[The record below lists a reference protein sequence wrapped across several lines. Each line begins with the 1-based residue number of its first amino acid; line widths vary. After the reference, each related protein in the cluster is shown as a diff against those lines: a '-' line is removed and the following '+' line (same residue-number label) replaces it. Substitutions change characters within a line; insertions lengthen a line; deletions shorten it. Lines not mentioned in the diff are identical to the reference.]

1 MYYGGFSPTQ
11 FWKTG
16 KPKPDYPLMR
26 DIEQRSGRIVSIET
40 ELTEENLAKC
50 ILQFQSPL
58 FRLPAEVRNAIFEY
72 ACQPYPNDNSPFN
85 GDDYYYRPESRV
97 RQITSTSLIRTCRRA
112 WLEANHL
119 PLGIGDHTFWFT
131 ASDKRIH
138 SSQHQTPFEEGELD
152 CMCTTPDSPCVINR
166 ANIFV

>member
-1 MYYGGFSPTQ
+1 MYSGGFSPKE
-11 FWKTG
+11 FWRTG
-16 KPKPDYPLMR
+16 KPKPNYPLVR
-26 DIEQRSGRIVSIET
+26 DIEERSGRTVSIET

-58 FRLPAEVRNAIFEY
+58 FRLPAEVRNTIFEY
-72 ACQPYPNDNSPFN
+72 TCQPYHNDNPPFN

-97 RQITSTSLIRTCRRA
+97 RQMTSTSLVRTCRRA

-119 PLGIGDHTFWFT
+119 PLEIGDHTFWFT
-131 ASDKRIH
+131 ASDRRTH
-138 SSQHQTPFEEGELD
+138 SSHYQTSFEEGELD